1 MVLGLFCFPDDME
14 PNSLAAIP
22 GMGIP
27 DQLKAAM
34 EQEASGE
41 DTHSHFSNKSLSHLS
56 LRDGLGGG
64 GFRFSFVVVLAL
76 IKLQQWA
83 VTSTDYTVLARLEW

>member
-1 MVLGLFCFPDDME
+1 ME

-41 DTHSHFSNKSLSHLS
+41 DTHVHTLTLLKQIFVSSKSK
-56 LRDGLGGG
+56 RWFGGG
-64 GFRFSFVVVLAL
+64 V
-76 IKLQQWA
+76 
-83 VTSTDYTVLARLEW
+83 

>member
-1 MVLGLFCFPDDME
+1 ME

-41 DTHSHFSNKSLSHLS
+41 DTHVHTLTLLKQIFVSSKSK
-56 LRDGLGGG
+56 RWFGGG
-64 GFRFSFVVVLAL
+64 LRFTFAVELAL
-76 IKLQQWA
+76 IRLQQWA
-83 VTSTDYTVLARLEW
+83 VISTVYTVPARLEW